1 MDIGIGENEFLVHEE
16 GTKGFSGI
24 FNGKC
29 DYYYTDIPNLG
40 KLTITYL
47 NEAERIISG
56 TFYMNLVND
65 RCEGDTLMKVTDGR
79 FDFRY

>member
-1 MDIGIGENEFLVHEE
+1 MVYDE
-16 GTKGFSGI
+16 GTKGFVGVHTDR
-24 FNGKC
+24 C
-29 DYYYTDIPNLG
+29 DYFYTDIPDLG
-40 KLTITYL
+40 KLTITYI
-47 NEAERIISG
+47 NESERIISG